1 MLGIR
6 VTIVRYIS
14 DEPQPGVVECKLED
28 AHGRQWSFVEKTAI
42 VSAEHLDVH
51 TSYPQRGIVAAEI
64 VGRSVD
70 AAGREIIRV
79 DTDRPWHVESVDG
92 ATQFDVLA
100 ESLVEFNWR

>member
-14 DEPQPGVVECKLED
+14 DEPQPGIVECKLED

-42 VSAEHLDVH
+42 VSAEDLDAD
-51 TSYPQRGIVAAEI
+51 TSYPRRGVIAAEI

-70 AAGREIIRV
+70 ATGRETIRV
-79 DTDRPWHVESVDG
+79 NTERPWGVESVDSV
-92 ATQFDVLA
+92 TQFEVPA
-100 ESLVEFNWR
+100 EMLVEI